1 MRLAYNYLRNNRIV
15 EIRMSS
21 LALLVFIDFQN
32 LRISSF
38 SSEKI
43 AMRLIAVIVL
53 PAAPGLCNDNSKP
66 LFTFADRKYLT
77 HCSLSEALQ
86 FLLQATPNKQHYM

>member
-21 LALLVFIDFQN
+21 LALLVFIDFQI

-43 AMRLIAVIVL
+43 AMRLKVVIVL
-53 PAAPGLCNDNSKP
+53 PAAPGG
-66 LFTFADRKYLT
+66 R
-77 HCSLSEALQ
+77 
-86 FLLQATPNKQHYM
+86 

>member
-21 LALLVFIDFQN
+21 LALLVFLDFQN
-32 LRISSF
+32 LRIISF

-43 AMRLIAVIVL
+43 AMRLKVVIVL
-53 PAAPGLCNDNSKP
+53 PAAPGG
-66 LFTFADRKYLT
+66 R
-77 HCSLSEALQ
+77 
-86 FLLQATPNKQHYM
+86 